1 MEKEETI
8 WYPNQN
14 YHVTKIFLKNLTAIE
29 NVKKKQKHIHTNKY
43 YVYL

>member
-1 MEKEETI
+1 MEKEETV

-29 NVKKKQKHIHTNKY
+29 NVKKKHRHTNKY